1 MIQVCSSRFIISPFT
16 LAEFYDRPSNNLSII
31 SGLNTFGY
39 SYTTAPP
46 VAGARSSGSTVVVL
60 PAIAEQTSQ
69 STAIYAVVPRI
80 KFADARKQS
89 LEHIYDEIK
98 YADRQPA
105 ATMDNNL
112 PAQR

>member
-1 MIQVCSSRFIISPFT
+1 MLHRSCT
-16 LAEFYDRPSNNLSII
+16 TEFYDRPSNNLSII
-31 SGLNTFGY
+31 AGLNTFGY

-46 VAGARSSGSTVVVL
+46 VAGGGSSGGNTVLVL
-60 PAIAEQTSQ
+60 PAIAEHTSPT
-69 STAIYAVVPRI
+69 TAIYAVVPRI

-105 ATMDNNL
+105 ATMDSNS